1 MRETKRETKT
11 REGEGPPLLVS
22 LPPPKFYPL
31 SMKVLDL
38 FGNEI
43 ETIAP
48 SARKRE
54 KGLFDDYEGFVEKF
68 KPKKT
73 TDDCYTP
80 AEVYNEVLAWVRE
93 QCDLEG
99 CRIVRPFYPGGDYEM
114 EDYQPGDVVVDNP
127 PFSIIT
133 KIVQWYQKRGIRFF
147 LFGPHLTIFEPGRYC
162 TTVLTNA
169 QITYAN
175 GAVVNTSF
183 VSNMFGDWGIIGAGD
198 LTERLARAQ
207 RTERKQKRDEAP
219 VYDYPA
225 NVISSARLGKFL
237 KGGITFR
244 IRKNEMQ
251 WHRAL
256 DAQRQHKKGI
266 FGGGYLVSDRV
277 AEEMKRVAEEE
288 KRVAEE
294 EKKARTVVFPL
305 SEREREIVERL
316 NGKVLED

>member
-1 MRETKRETKT
+1 MRET
-11 REGEGPPLLVS
+11 REGEGSSLVGEFTPPQ
-22 LPPPKFYPL
+22 FYPS

-48 SARKRE
+48 SARKRA

-80 AEVYNEVLAWVRE
+80 PEVYNEVLAWVRE
-93 QCDLEG
+93 NCDMEG
-99 CRIVRPFYPGGDYEM
+99 ARIVRPFYPGGDYEM

-133 KIVQWYQKRGIRFF
+133 KIVQWYQKKGIRFF

-198 LTERLARAQ
+198 LTDRLKRAQ
-207 RTERKQKRDEAP
+207 CTERKQKRDEAP

-266 FGGGYLVSDRV
+266 FGGGYLVSDRG

-294 EKKARTVVFPL
+294 EKKARAIVFPL

-316 NGKVLED
+316 NRKVLED

>member
-1 MRETKRETKT
+1 MGVYEQVRETKT

-68 KPKKT
+68 EAKKT

-80 AEVYNEVLAWVRE
+80 VEVYNEVLAWVRE

-147 LFGPHLTIFEPGRYC
+147 LFGPHLTIFQPGRHC
-162 TTVLTNA
+162 TSIVANA
-169 QITYAN
+169 SITYAN

-198 LTERLARAQ
+198 LTDRLARLQ
-207 RTERKQKRDEAP
+207 PRVELPKYE
-219 VYDYPA
+219 YPA
-225 NVISSARLGKFL
+225 NVISAAMLGKFL

-244 IRKNEMQ
+244 IRKDEMQ
-251 WHRAL
+251 WHGTL
-256 DAQRQHKKGI
+256 DAQRQHGKAI
-266 FGGGYLVSDRV
+266 FGGGYLASDRV
-277 AEEMKRVAEEE
+277 AEEMKRVAKEEE
-288 KRVAEE
+288 R
-294 EKKARTVVFPL
+294 ARTVVFPL

-316 NGKVLED
+316 NKKVLED

>member
-1 MRETKRETKT
+1 
-11 REGEGPPLLVS
+11 
-22 LPPPKFYPL
+22 
-31 SMKVLDL
+31 MKVLDL

-68 KPKKT
+68 EAKKT

-80 AEVYNEVLAWVRE
+80 VEVYNEVLAWVRE

-133 KIVQWYQKRGIRFF
+133 KIVQWYQKKGIRFF
-147 LFGPHLTIFEPGRYC
+147 LFGPHLTIFQPGKYC
-162 TTVLTNA
+162 TTVLTKA
-169 QITYAN
+169 EITYAN
-175 GAVVNTSF
+175 GAVVSTSF
-183 VSNMFGDWGIIGAGD
+183 VSNMLGDWGIIGAGD
-198 LTERLARAQ
+198 LTERLARLQ
-207 RTERKQKRDEAP
+207 PKVGLPKYE
-219 VYDYPA
+219 YPA
-225 NVISSARLGKFL
+225 NVISAAMLGKYL
-237 KGGITFR
+237 KCGITFR
-244 IRKNEMQ
+244 IKRDEMEY
-251 WHRAL
+251 HATL
-256 DAQRQHKKGI
+256 DAQRQHGKGI

-277 AEEMKRVAEEE
+277 AEELKRVAEEKE
-288 KRVAEE
+288 R
-294 EKKARTVVFPL
+294 ARTVVFPL

-316 NGKVLED
+316 NKKVLEDR

>member
-1 MRETKRETKT
+1 
-11 REGEGPPLLVS
+11 
-22 LPPPKFYPL
+22 
-31 SMKVLDL
+31 MKVLDL

-68 KPKKT
+68 EAKKT

-80 AEVYNEVLAWVRE
+80 VEVYNEVLAWVRE

-133 KIVQWYQKRGIRFF
+133 KIVQWYQKKGIRFF
-147 LFGPHLTIFEPGRYC
+147 LFGPHLTIFGPGKYC
-162 TTVLTNA
+162 TTVLTKTK
-169 QITYAN
+169 ITYAN

-198 LTERLARAQ
+198 LAERL
-207 RTERKQKRDEAP
+207 ERLQPKVELPRYE
-219 VYDYPA
+219 YPA
-225 NVISSARLGKFL
+225 NVISAALLGKYL
-237 KGGITFR
+237 KGGITFH
-244 IRKNEMQ
+244 IRKDEMQ
-251 WHRAL
+251 WHSTL
-256 DAQRQHKKGI
+256 DAQRQHGKAI
-266 FGGGYLVSDRV
+266 FGGGYLVSDSVAEERKRV
-277 AEEMKRVAEEE
+277 AEELKRVAEEE
-288 KRVAEE
+288 ER
-294 EKKARTVVFPL
+294 ARTTVFPL

-316 NGKVLED
+316 NGKVLEDR

>member
-1 MRETKRETKT
+1 
-11 REGEGPPLLVS
+11 
-22 LPPPKFYPL
+22 
-31 SMKVLDL
+31 MKVLDL

-54 KGLFDDYEGFVEKF
+54 KGLFDDYEGFMKKF
-68 KPKKT
+68 EAKKT

-80 AEVYNEVLAWVRE
+80 VEVYNEVLAWVRE

-133 KIVQWYQKRGIRFF
+133 KIVQWYQKKGIRFF
-147 LFGPHLTIFEPGRYC
+147 LFGPHLTIFQPGRNC
-162 TTVLTNA
+162 TSIVVDA
-169 QITYAN
+169 GITYEN
-175 GAVVNTSF
+175 GAVVKTSF
-183 VSNMFGDWGIIGAGD
+183 VSNMFGDMGIIVAGD
-198 LTERLARAQ
+198 LNKRLARLQ
-207 RTERKQKRDEAP
+207 PKVELPRYE
-219 VYDYPA
+219 YPA
-225 NVISSARLGKFL
+225 NVISAALLGKYL

-244 IRKNEMQ
+244 IRKDEMQ
-251 WHRAL
+251 WHRTL
-256 DAQRQHKKGI
+256 DAQRQHGKAI

-288 KRVAEE
+288 ER
-294 EKKARTVVFPL
+294 ARTVVFPL

-316 NGKVLED
+316 NEKVLEDR

>member
-1 MRETKRETKT
+1 
-11 REGEGPPLLVS
+11 
-22 LPPPKFYPL
+22 
-31 SMKVLDL
+31 MKVLDL

-54 KGLFDDYEGFVEKF
+54 KGLFDDYDGFVEKF
-68 KPKKT
+68 EAKKT

-80 AEVYNEVLAWVRE
+80 VEVYNEVLAWVRE

-133 KIVQWYQKRGIRFF
+133 KIVQWYQKKGIRFF
-147 LFGPHLTIFEPGRYC
+147 LFGPHLTIFQPGKYC

-169 QITYAN
+169 SITYAN

-183 VSNMFGDWGIIGAGD
+183 VSNMFGDWGIIGAGELKD
-198 LTERLARAQ
+198 RLKRAQ
-207 RTERKQKRDEAP
+207 SMERKQKRNEPP

-225 NVISSARLGKFL
+225 NVISAALLGKFL

-244 IRKNEMQ
+244 IRKDEME
-251 WHRAL
+251 WHSTL
-256 DAQRQHKKGI
+256 DAQRQHGKAI

-294 EKKARTVVFPL
+294 EKKARAIVFPL

-316 NGKVLED
+316 NGKVLEDR

>member
-1 MRETKRETKT
+1 
-11 REGEGPPLLVS
+11 
-22 LPPPKFYPL
+22 
-31 SMKVLDL
+31 MKILDL

-68 KPKKT
+68 EAKKT

-133 KIVQWYQKRGIRFF
+133 KIVQWYQKKGIRFF
-147 LFGPHLTIFEPGRYC
+147 LFGPHLTIFHPGKYC

-183 VSNMFGDWGIIGAGD
+183 VSNMFGDCGIIGAGD
-198 LTERLARAQ
+198 LAERLARLQ
-207 RTERKQKRDEAP
+207 PRVELPKYE
-219 VYDYPA
+219 YPA
-225 NVISSARLGKFL
+225 NVISAALLGKYL

-244 IRKNEMQ
+244 IRRDEME
-251 WHRAL
+251 WHSTL
-256 DAQRQHKKGI
+256 DAQRQHGKAI

-277 AEEMKRVAEEE
+277 AEEMKRVAEEMKRVTE
-288 KRVAEE
+288 EMKRVAEE
-294 EKKARTVVFPL
+294 EERARTVVFPL

-316 NGKVLED
+316 NRKSLAHK

>member
-1 MRETKRETKT
+1 
-11 REGEGPPLLVS
+11 
-22 LPPPKFYPL
+22 
-31 SMKVLDL
+31 MKVLDL

-54 KGLFDDYEGFVEKF
+54 KGLFDDYDGFVEKF
-68 KPKKT
+68 EEKKT

-80 AEVYNEVLAWVRE
+80 VEVYNEVLAWVRE

-133 KIVQWYQKRGIRFF
+133 KIVQWYQKEGIRFF
-147 LFGPHLTIFEPGRYC
+147 LFGPHLTIFQPGKYC
-162 TTVLTNA
+162 TTVLTNV

-198 LTERLARAQ
+198 LTERLARLQ
-207 RTERKQKRDEAP
+207 PRVELPRYE
-219 VYDYPA
+219 YPA
-225 NVISSARLGKFL
+225 NVISAALLGKYL

-244 IRKNEMQ
+244 IRKDEMQ
-251 WHRAL
+251 WHGTL
-256 DAQRQHKKGI
+256 DAQRQHGKAI

-277 AEEMKRVAEEE
+277 AEEMKRVAEEM

-294 EKKARTVVFPL
+294 EERARTVAFPL

-316 NGKVLED
+316 NRKSLADR